1 MGHRLLRGLSIC
13 FAVSAMSAAAQVTG
27 SGTSG
32 AIPVFTGASTVGNS
46 PITVSSGN
54 VEVATPWVNY
64 VPSLT
69 YGSATSFILNAA
81 GTDLAI
87 GGAPTAPWAL
97 WMQTRNSQNGSQVLA
112 INPLEGDVGIGTLS
126 PTGQLHVVPALTTNP
141 ATANQIILGGNTGSL
156 TNANFNLGSNQIII
170 QASSY
175 TNAFNGHG
183 ADNVLVS
190 GGNITAA
197 PGLGSANISGGDV
210 YITGGSASGVTG
222 TSAFGGGVNIQGGL
236 ATASGAYNYVG
247 SVALQSSGG
256 NVGIGTVAP
265 AYNLDVAG
273 VARAQSGIIYPDGN
287 KQTVAWTGVLCGGDY
302 AEAIDVNGDLKHYG
316 PGDVLVLSSDKD
328 GEVEKASEPYSTMVA
343 GIYATKPGVIG
354 RRQSLS
360 KDIPDVPMAMVGIVP
375 AKVSAENGPIH
386 RGDLLVTA
394 STPGYA
400 MRGTDRSRLVGAV
413 VGKAMSSLDSGTGV
427 IEVLVTLQ

>member
-1 MGHRLLRGLSIC
+1 MSRGLLKGLALC
-13 FAVSAMSAAAQVTG
+13 LAVSAISAAAQVTG

-32 AIPVFTGASTVGNS
+32 TIPVFTGASTVGNS

-64 VPSLT
+64 APSLT
-69 YGSATSFILNAA
+69 YGSAASFLLNAA

-112 INPLEGDVGIGTLS
+112 INPLGGNVGIGTLS
-126 PTGQLHVVPALTTNP
+126 PAGQLHVVPALTTNP

-156 TNANFNLGSNQIII
+156 TNANFNLGGNQIII

-197 PGLGSANISGGDV
+197 PGLGSADISGGGV
-210 YITGGSASGVTG
+210 FIAGGSATGVTG
-222 TSAFGGGVNIQGGL
+222 TSSFGGPVSIQGGL
-236 ATASGAYNYVG
+236 ASASGAINYIGPV
-247 SVALQSSGG
+247 VLQTSGG
-256 NVGIGTVAP
+256 SVGIGTSTPGAKLEVNGGLRFTSDP
-265 AYNLDVAG
+265 
-273 VARAQSGIIYPDGN
+273 SGTV
-287 KQTVAWTGVLCGGDY
+287 QTTAWTGVLCGGDY
-302 AEAIDVNGDLKHYG
+302 AEAMDVAGDRKRYE
-316 PGDVLVLSSDKD
+316 PGDVLVIASGNEGD
-328 GEVEKASEPYSTMVA
+328 VEKASEPYSTMVA
-343 GIYATKPGVIG
+343 GIFATKPGVIG
-354 RRQSLS
+354 RRQTLS
-360 KDIPDVPMAMVGIVP
+360 KDSPDVPMAMVGVVP
-375 AKVSAENGPIH
+375 TKVSAENGPIH
-386 RGDLLVTA
+386 KGDLLVAA

-400 MRGTDRSRLVGAV
+400 MRGTDRNRMLGAV
-413 VGKAMSSLDSGTGV
+413 IGKAMGSLDSGTGV
-427 IEVLVTLQ
+427 VEVLVTLQ